1 MQVRSVKMLL
11 TPQLPLRMRHGEQGA
26 ERDPCHEETWGL
38 AKNMGLCLGAKKA
51 GLSCPASSD
60 GRERSSWL
68 TRSPFHRQVDNTHLE
83 FSLFHWAFIS
93 SRMIYTIPNFLQI
106 SLPG

>member
-1 MQVRSVKMLL
+1 MLL
-11 TPQLPLRMRHGEQGA
+11 TPRLPLRMRHGKQGA
-26 ERDPCHEETWGL
+26 ERDLCHEDTWGL
-38 AKNMGLCLGAKKA
+38 AKNMGFCLSAKKA

-68 TRSPFHRQVDNTHLE
+68 TCSPFYWQVDNTYLE
-83 FSLFHWAFIS
+83 FSLFHWAFVS
-93 SRMIYTIPNFLQI
+93 SRTMHTSPNFLHI